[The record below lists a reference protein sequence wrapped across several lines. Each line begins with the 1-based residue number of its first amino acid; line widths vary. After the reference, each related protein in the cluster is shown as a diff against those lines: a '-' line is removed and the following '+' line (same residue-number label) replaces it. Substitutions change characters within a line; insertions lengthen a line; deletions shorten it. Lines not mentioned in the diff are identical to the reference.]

1 MRCQVTANSQ
11 AKLFAVVDFEYM
23 PQSIRVFNGRK
34 GISES
39 MVKLGEIIDICS
51 ETSKQWYAIC
61 SSVFSCIV
69 TVCIKVA
76 KVYTYVDNYVEA
88 VI

>member
-23 PQSIRVFNGRK
+23 LQSIRVFNGRK

-39 MVKLGEIIDICS
+39 MVKLSEIIDICS
-51 ETSKQWYAIC
+51 ETSKQLI
-61 SSVFSCIV
+61 
-69 TVCIKVA
+69 IKVRNMQFCFFLYSDCMY
-76 KVYTYVDNYVEA
+76 KSCQGLY
-88 VI
+88 IC